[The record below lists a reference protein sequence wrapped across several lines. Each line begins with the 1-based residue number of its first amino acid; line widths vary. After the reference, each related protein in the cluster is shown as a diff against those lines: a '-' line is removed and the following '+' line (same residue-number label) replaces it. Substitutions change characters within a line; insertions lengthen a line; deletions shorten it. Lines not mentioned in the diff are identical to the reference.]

1 MIQFLIKGLRRD
13 RSRSLF
19 PLLVVAAGVFIVVFM
34 QGWINGAENSILGTN
49 ATFYTGHVKVATR
62 AYLQESAI
70 MSNELALTELGR
82 LRQELESAPMIWTP
96 RIRFGGLI
104 DIADDSGETRS
115 QTPFMCLAV
124 SLIPAS
130 REQQILNLET
140 SLVRGRL
147 PKASGEILVS
157 DMMANNLQVQPGEMA
172 TLIGTTMNGSMTMRN
187 FQIVGTVKLGVVAL
201 DRTTLIME
209 FEDAQEFLDMKDAA
223 SEILGFSPDL
233 VFHEEKARLIADRFN
248 RQYAGED
255 EFAPHMVT
263 LPEQNDLESMI
274 NMMGL
279 FSSIAVGIFVFA
291 MSIVLWNAGLIGSLR
306 RYNEYGIRMALG
318 ESKGHI
324 YATLLCESAFIG
336 VVGTLMGT
344 LLGLSACYY
353 LQVKGIDISTLMRQS
368 GGVLMA
374 NVIRAKITP
383 ATFVIGFI
391 PGLAATQLGA
401 MFSGFGIF
409 RRQTSELMKELE
421 V

>member
-1 MIQFLIKGLRRD
+1 MIQFLLKGLRRD

-49 ATFYTGHVKVATR
+49 ATFFTGHVKVATQ
-62 AYLQESAI
+62 AYHKESAI
-70 MSNELALTELGR
+70 MTNELALTELGH
-82 LRQELESAPMIWTP
+82 LLQQLESMPMIWTP

-104 DIADDSGETRS
+104 DIADHAGETRS

-124 SLIPAS
+124 SMAPTS
-130 REQQILNLET
+130 REHQILNLQQ

-147 PKASGEILVS
+147 PEAPGEILIS
-157 DMMANNLQVQPGEMA
+157 EIMANNLQVKPGEMA
-172 TLIGTTMNGSMTMRN
+172 TLIGTTMNGSMSMRN
-187 FQIVGTVKLGVVAL
+187 FHIVGAINLGIVAL
-201 DRTTLIME
+201 DRNMLIME
-209 FEDAQEFLDMKDAA
+209 FRDAQEFLDMEDAA
-223 SEILGFSPDL
+223 GEILGFSPDL
-233 VFHEEKARLIADRFN
+233 IFHEEKARLIADQFN
-248 RQYAGED
+248 QGYDGAD
-255 EFAPHMVT
+255 EFAPRMVT
-263 LPEQNDLESMI
+263 LPEQNDLETMI
-274 NMMGL
+274 KMMGL
-279 FSSIAVGIFVFA
+279 FSSVAVGIFVFA

-306 RYNEYGIRMALG
+306 RYNEFGIRMALG

-336 VVGTLMGT
+336 AVGTILGT
-344 LLGLSACYY
+344 LLGLSVCYY
-353 LQVKGIDISTLMRQS
+353 LQVKGIDISSMMRQS
-368 GGVLMA
+368 GVVMA

-401 MFSGFGIF
+401 MFSGLGIF